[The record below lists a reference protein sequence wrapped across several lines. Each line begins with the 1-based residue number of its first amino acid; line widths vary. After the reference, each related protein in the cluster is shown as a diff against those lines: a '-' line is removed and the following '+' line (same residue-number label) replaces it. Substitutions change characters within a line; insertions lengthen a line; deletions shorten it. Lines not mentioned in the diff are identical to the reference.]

1 MKYYLNN
8 PLANNGIKP
17 EMQAA
22 ELLEAAGNRG
32 VTAPPCEG
40 YDHVPALV
48 DNVRIVAGTHPYGAE
63 AYLGRGKTERSN
75 ASFGDASRQALEALL
90 VLMVLDYI
98 TGLLAAYINPNLQLN
113 SNRGV
118 KGICKKIMILLL
130 IVLAHELEKATGIP
144 AVQSIVVWFFIGNE
158 GLSIIENAEKAG
170 IPVPAKLR
178 DTLEQLQTEKKGAA
192 K

>member
-1 MKYYLNN
+1 MDILSILRSWVPTGTGWHY
-8 PLANNGIKP
+8 GTITG
-17 EMQAA
+17 
-22 ELLEAAGNRG
+22 AAG
-32 VTAPPCEG
+32 TAVS
-40 YDHVPALV
+40 HF
-48 DNVRIVAGTHPYGAE
+48 
-63 AYLGRGKTERSN
+63 LGWDE
-75 ASFGDASRQALEALL
+75 ALEALL

-113 SNRGV
+113 SNRGF

-158 GLSIIENAEKAG
+158 GLSIIENAAKAG

-178 DTLEQLQTEKKGAA
+178 DTLEQLQTEKKGVSTHD
-192 K
+192 

>member
-1 MKYYLNN
+1 MDIVSIFRSWLPTGTEWHYGTLT
-8 PLANNGIKP
+8 G
-17 EMQAA
+17 
-22 ELLEAAGNRG
+22 AAGT
-32 VTAPPCEG
+32 VVS
-40 YDHVPALV
+40 YF
-48 DNVRIVAGTHPYGAE
+48 
-63 AYLGRGKTERSN
+63 LGWDE
-75 ASFGDASRQALEALL
+75 ALEALL

-113 SNRGV
+113 SNRGD